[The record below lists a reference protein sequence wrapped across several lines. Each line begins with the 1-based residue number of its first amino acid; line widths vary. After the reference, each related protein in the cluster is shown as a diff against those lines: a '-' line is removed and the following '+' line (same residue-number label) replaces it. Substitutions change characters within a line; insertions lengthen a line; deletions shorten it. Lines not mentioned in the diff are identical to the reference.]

1 MSQPYAAPEQ
11 NPPLP
16 SRRADRGNLLFL
28 MVCGVLM
35 WLVYAAICWLS
46 FDCEQSDPKQ
56 TRPLLMVM
64 TLFTVAGAGWLLVC
78 WKVIWRQ
85 FDSTIHHASAIDG
98 GDANDSTTGSDRT
111 WLQTIGEPSLMA
123 VLLLGIAFRL
133 VLLFSVP
140 IQEVDLF
147 RYIWDGT
154 VISQG
159 ISPYEY
165 SPQEVELLPQKG
177 VPNYRTKL
185 AEREDLA
192 LLSKIATSPGM
203 DAAFPLVHF
212 KEYTTPYPL
221 VNQGPFAVAA
231 VMGQATQSFWGL
243 LYSMKGVLVV
253 FDIATALLLIGL
265 LKRLS
270 LPPIWVVAYFW
281 CPLLLKEIANSG
293 HLDSIAVFLTTL
305 AVYLMVKVY
314 WSGNRIASGKNG
326 ADQTASSRRLPI
338 LLGSCIVGVV
348 LAAAVAAK
356 LFPVVLGPM
365 WALVMFKRIRFSAV
379 VPIVLFFAVT
389 AVLLWPMV
397 GRTKFAQTTMQQIQ
411 SPWMGLQDSHVAQQP
426 TGIAAPP
433 AGIEAFVKY
442 WEMNDFIFM
451 IVIENLKPYG
461 QSAQQYQQETGTA
474 QSKVWFVK
482 TSNEFRHDITQ
493 WYQQWSGV
501 PKRSAPFSITRRL
514 TLIAFV
520 LIVAWSCFR
529 IWRCDDP
536 LVFLEMVFLTIAWF
550 WFLAPTQNPW
560 YWTWA
565 LPWLVFCRNRL
576 WYLVAVVAMAYY
588 LRFYFEY
595 HGMVGPEE
603 TGLLGTPY
611 AGTAFFDFIFPVLEF
626 APILIG
632 LAVSWIFRGL
642 VLRKTPTDVTALG
655 DG

>member
-1 MSQPYAAPEQ
+1 MSQPSVAVEENRPFE
-11 NPPLP
+11 
-16 SRRADRGNLLFL
+16 DRVGGRGDLWFL
-28 MVCGVLM
+28 IICGGVTG
-35 WLVYAAICWLS
+35 LVYAAICWLS

-56 TRPLLMVM
+56 SRPLLTVM
-64 TLFTVAGAGWLLVC
+64 SLFTVAGVMWLLVC
-78 WKVIWRQ
+78 WKLVWRQ
-85 FDSTIHHASAIDG
+85 FDEKTNRSVSTLGSPTEGVERSKGSAL
-98 GDANDSTTGSDRT
+98 SH
-111 WLQTIGEPSLMA
+111 PSVVL
-123 VLLLGIAFRL
+123 VLLLGIVFRL

-154 VISQG
+154 VVSQG

-165 SPQEVELLPQKG
+165 SPQEVELLPQRG
-177 VPNYRTKL
+177 IPNYRTKL
-185 AEREDLA
+185 TEREDLA
-192 LLSKIATSPGM
+192 LLSNIATSPGM

-231 VMGQATQSFWGL
+231 VIGLATESFWGL
-243 LYSMKGVLVV
+243 LYSMKGVLIV
-253 FDIATALLLIGL
+253 FDVATALLLMGL
-265 LKRLS
+265 LKKLS
-270 LPPIWVVAYFW
+270 LPPVWVVAYFW

-305 AVYLMVKVY
+305 AVYLMVRIY
-314 WSGNRIASGKNG
+314 WPNQERA
-326 ADQTASSRRLPI
+326 ADPAATPTTSPTIISS
-338 LLGSCIVGVV
+338 CVVAVV

-356 LFPVVLGPM
+356 LFPLVLGPI
-365 WALVMFKRIRFSAV
+365 WALVMFRRIRFSAT

-397 GRTKFAQTTMQQIQ
+397 GRTTFVQTTLQQIQ
-411 SPWMGLQDSHVAQQP
+411 SEWVGVDDPHVALQP

-451 IVIENLKPYG
+451 ILIENLKPYG
-461 QSAQQYQQETGTA
+461 KSAQQYQQETGSG

-482 TSNEFRHDITQ
+482 TSNEFRHSIAQ

-501 PKRSAPFSITRRL
+501 PKHSAPFSITRRV
-514 TLIAFV
+514 TLIAFG

-529 IWRCDDP
+529 MWRRDDP

-565 LPWLVFCRNRL
+565 LPWLVFCRNRI

-595 HGMVGPEE
+595 HGIVGPEE

-626 APILIG
+626 APILLG
-632 LAVSWIFRGL
+632 LALSWLFRGL
-642 VLRKTPTDVTALG
+642 VYRKRGPGEMAVESVD
-655 DG
+655 